1 MHSPDQDPR
10 LWSDYPNQKGGA
22 EKSDESDA
30 GYARWD
36 DDNGSAVRQPPEDFL
51 QRLDADIESSGGELT
66 PDADREGAIGATMF
80 DLPNSEDGTLTVLL
94 AKENLQRAPS
104 QALVRIKSQDKRNY
118 LGIVAN
124 GPFAEPDSLRG
135 DSHMLVTVATRGG
148 IYLPPYHGRIQV
160 SILGEEQT
168 DGTLKPPRLRPLPN
182 SPVFALDDSESAAV
196 LRSEGDISL
205 GMVVGYDEVPV
216 GIPSTL
222 KSVLPRHTAVLG
234 TTGSGKSTTIS
245 GFVQQAQAANMAVVL
260 LDVEGEYTFLHEPTK
275 DPQMLSALEDRGL
288 EPRGIPED
296 DMTVYHLVGRE
307 TANPDHP
314 NRQEFSL
321 QFARLSPH
329 TVIEILGL
337 TQAQTERFLKA
348 YDIAKEVMRDL
359 DIFPKRGDGEQ
370 ERLAV
375 ELDEFERGYPRL
387 TLSIMMDVVG
397 ACLAKTDK
405 SKADEEGNWEINPY
419 NRQLSTEKAKKTLKS
434 RISSMNVPGNTVSWR
449 ALIGRLARLNRLK
462 VFDSP
467 EESVKPINYKKLLQP
482 GSVSIIDLSDSG
494 MSELSNIV
502 IADLLRGIQAEQDA
516 AYDSFEKAKDAD
528 VSPPARV
535 LTIIEEAH
543 EFLSAERID
552 KMPILFEQVA
562 RVAKRGRKRGLGL
575 VFVTQLPQHL
585 PRQVF
590 GLVNSYLLHKI
601 TDPQVVS
608 NLKRTV
614 SGIDDSLWR
623 QVPGLAPGQAIAAFP
638 HMTRPL
644 LVAVDPSSAK
654 LRLID

>member
-10 LWSDYPNQKGGA
+10 LRHNQSNRENRVEKNDEAGAIYAGWKDGDGG
-22 EKSDESDA
+22 
-30 GYARWD
+30 
-36 DDNGSAVRQPPEDFL
+36 AVRQPPDDFL
-51 QRLDADIESSGGELT
+51 QRLDADVESSGGELA
-66 PDADREGAIGATMF
+66 PEADREGAIGATMF

-94 AKENLQRAPS
+94 AKENLQSAPS
-104 QALVRIKSQDKRNY
+104 QALVRVKSRDKRNY

-148 IYLPPYHGRIQV
+148 IYLPPYHGRVQV
-160 SILGEEQT
+160 SILGEEQA

-205 GMVVGYDEVPV
+205 GMVAGYDEVPV
-216 GIPSTL
+216 GVPSTL

-245 GFVQQAQAANMAVVL
+245 GFVQQAQAADMAVVL
-260 LDVEGEYTFLHEPTK
+260 LDVEGEYTFLHEPTE
-275 DPQMLSALEDRGL
+275 DPRMLSALKERGL
-288 EPRGIPED
+288 EPRGIPEHR
-296 DMTVYHLVGRE
+296 MTVYHLVGRD

-314 NRQEFSL
+314 NRREFSL
-321 QFARLSPH
+321 QFARLSPY

-337 TQAQTERFLKA
+337 TEAQTERFLKA
-348 YDIAKEVMRDL
+348 YDVAKEILRDL
-359 DIFPKRGDGEQ
+359 DIFPKRGDKDQ

-375 ELDEFERGYPRL
+375 EFDEFERGYPRL

-397 ACLAKTDK
+397 ACLAKADK
-405 SKADEEGNWEINPY
+405 SEINPHGK
-419 NRQLSTEKAKKTLKS
+419 RLSSDKGKEALVKRVKTTDL
-434 RISSMNVPGNTVSWR
+434 PGNAVSWR
-449 ALIGRLARLNRLK
+449 ALLGRLARLNRLK

-467 EESVKPINYKKLLQP
+467 KESVQPINYKKLLRP

-502 IADLLRGIQAEQDA
+502 IADLLRGIQETQDA
-516 AYDSFEKAKDAD
+516 SYEKFEKAREGAEI
-528 VSPPARV
+528 SPPARV

-644 LVAVDPSSAK
+644 LVAVDPSPAK
-654 LRLID
+654 LRLVD

>member
-1 MHSPDQDPR
+1 MHSHDQDQRLWPDQSNHENR
-10 LWSDYPNQKGGA
+10 VERSDQTGDVHASWNGG
-22 EKSDESDA
+22 D
-30 GYARWD
+30 G
-36 DDNGSAVRQPPEDFL
+36 GAVRQPPDDFL
-51 QRLDADIESSGGELT
+51 QRLDADVESAGGELA
-66 PDADREGAIGATMF
+66 PEADREGAIGATMF

-94 AKENLQRAPS
+94 AKENLQCAPS
-104 QALVRIKSQDKRNY
+104 QALVRVKSRDERNY

-148 IYLPPYHGRIQV
+148 IYLPPYHGRVQV

-182 SPVFALDDSESAAV
+182 SPVFVLDDSESAAV
-196 LRSEGDISL
+196 LRSEGDIRL

-245 GFVQQAQAANMAVVL
+245 GFVQQAQAADMAVIL
-260 LDVEGEYTFLHEPTK
+260 LDVEGEYTFLHEPTE
-275 DPQMLSALEDRGL
+275 DPQMLSALEEGGL
-288 EPRGIPED
+288 EPQGIPED
-296 DMTVYHLVGRE
+296 QMTVYHLVGRE

-314 NRQEFSL
+314 NRREFSL
-321 QFARLSPH
+321 QFARLSPY
-329 TVIEILGL
+329 TVKEILGL
-337 TQAQTERFLKA
+337 TEAQTERFLKA
-348 YDIAKEVMRDL
+348 YDIAKEIMRDL
-359 DIFPKRGDGEQ
+359 DIFPKRGDKDQ

-375 ELDEFERGYPRL
+375 EFDEFERGYPRL
-387 TLSIMMDVVG
+387 TLSIMMDAVG
-397 ACLAKTDK
+397 ACLAKVDK
-405 SKADEEGNWEINPY
+405 SEITPY
-419 NRQLSTEKAKKTLKS
+419 GKQLSSDKGKEALVKRVKKTDL
-434 RISSMNVPGNTVSWR
+434 PGSAVSWR
-449 ALIGRLARLNRLK
+449 ALLGRLARLNRLK

-467 EESVKPINYKKLLQP
+467 KESVQPINYKKLLRP

-502 IADLLRGIQAEQDA
+502 IADLLRGIQETQDA
-516 AYDSFEKAKDAD
+516 SYEKFEKAKEAAD
-528 VSPPARV
+528 ISPPARV

-644 LVAVDPSSAK
+644 LVSVDPSPAK

>member
-1 MHSPDQDPR
+1 MRSPDQDPG
-10 LWSDYPNQKGGA
+10 LWPNQSNRENSVREDNDTGAVFENLDSGNGG
-22 EKSDESDA
+22 
-30 GYARWD
+30 
-36 DDNGSAVRQPPEDFL
+36 AVRQPPDDFL
-51 QRLDADIESSGGELT
+51 QRLDVDIESSGGELT

-94 AKENLQRAPS
+94 SKENLQRAPS
-104 QALVRIKSQDKRNY
+104 QALVRVKSRDKRDY

-148 IYLPPYHGRIQV
+148 IYLPPYHGRVQI
-160 SILGEEQT
+160 SLLGEEQA

-182 SPVFALDDSESAAV
+182 SPVFALDDTESAAV

-216 GIPSTL
+216 GVPSTL

-245 GFVQQAQAANMAVVL
+245 GFVQQAQAAGMAVIL

-275 DPQMLSALEDRGL
+275 DPQMLSALVERGL
-288 EPRGIPED
+288 EPRGIPES

-314 NRQEFSL
+314 NRRVFSL

-329 TVIEILGL
+329 TVVEILNL
-337 TQAQTERFLKA
+337 TEAQAGRFLKA

-359 DIFPKRGDGEQ
+359 DLFPKRGDGEQ

-397 ACLAKTDK
+397 ACLAKADK
-405 SKADEEGNWEINPY
+405 SEIAPY
-419 NRQLSTEKAKKTLKS
+419 GRQLSSDEGKKALVTRVNSTDL
-434 RISSMNVPGNTVSWR
+434 PGSAVSWR
-449 ALIGRLARLNRLK
+449 ALLGRLARLNRLK
-462 VFDSP
+462 VFDVLSKSARP
-467 EESVKPINYKKLLQP
+467 LNYKDMLRP

-516 AYDSFEKAKDAD
+516 AYEKFEKAKGGAG
-528 VSPPARV
+528 VSPPTRV

-575 VFVTQLPQHL
+575 IFVTQLPQHL

-644 LVAVDPSSAK
+644 LVAVDPSPAK